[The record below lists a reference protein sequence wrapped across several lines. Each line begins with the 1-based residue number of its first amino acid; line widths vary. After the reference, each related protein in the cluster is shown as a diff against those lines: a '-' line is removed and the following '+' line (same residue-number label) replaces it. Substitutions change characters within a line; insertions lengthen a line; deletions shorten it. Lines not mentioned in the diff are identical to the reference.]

1 MGGAMSRNKGHNYER
16 ELVQLFRKHFPDLTV
31 ERGLGQTRHGSDCP
45 DVEMPHFWIEAKR
58 GKKTNIKA
66 ALRQAFIARDVR
78 EEEDCRMPKAVCR
91 DDREEATATLMLSDL
106 MPMLVMWVEQEEKSR
121 GDIRRSM
128 ALSVAKDEWLDAP
141 KDSYTKEEWVDL
153 YE

>member
-1 MGGAMSRNKGHNYER
+1 MSGARSRNKGHNYER
-16 ELVQLFRKHFPDLTV
+16 ELVHLFRKHFPDLTIK
-31 ERGLGQTRHGSDCP
+31 RGLGQTRDGSECP

-78 EEEDCRMPKAVCR
+78 EEEDCRMPIAVCR

-106 MPMLVMWVEQEEKSR
+106 MPMLVMWVDYKEKSM
-121 GDIRRSM
+121 GNLRRYL
-128 ALSVAKDEWLDAP
+128 ALSTAKDEWLDAP

-153 YE
+153 YG